1 MRKQKDMKR
10 GNITDLA
17 EKTGYSIS
25 TVSRVLNGKG
35 DEYRISK
42 SAVEKILQMAKE
54 INYKPNLIAQSL
66 RNNTTHTIGLLIPH
80 IDNPF
85 FANIANVLIREAQ
98 KFGYIVIL
106 IDTMENP
113 SFESEAINSLLA
125 RSIDG
130 IIIVPTGEDPT
141 KLEEINLRTPIVLID
156 RYFKHHNLPF
166 VSTDNYKGAYQGTKL
181 LLESGHRRILCIQ
194 GPKVSITTKERIRGF
209 MDAMQECGRQD
220 EALIRGNDFSIKNG
234 YIETKL
240 ILSSEIKPT
249 AIFALSNTIL
259 LGVLK
264 ALNEH
269 KLIIPKDMS
278 VISFDDNLYLDY
290 LNPPITRIVQPIE
303 EIGIIA
309 VKMLMQK
316 IKEEKN
322 IHSEILLQPTIYKRD
337 SIKMT

>member
-1 MRKQKDMKR
+1 MQKSKNMKR
-10 GNITDLA
+10 GNLTDLA

-42 SAVEKILQMAKE
+42 STVEKILHMAEE

-106 IDTMENP
+106 IDTMESP

-141 KLEEINLRTPIVLID
+141 KLEEVNLKTPIVLID

-194 GPKVSITTKERIRGF
+194 GPKISITTKERIRGF
-209 MDAMQECGRQD
+209 MDAMQEYGRQD

-309 VKMLMQK
+309 VKILMQK
-316 IKEEKN
+316 IAEEKN